1 MDYLNKRRMIMTK
14 TGEKHISLWKD
25 TFTIHASIDNRPL
38 DEIKE
43 TFQFEGSLK
52 GAIRYLLNDYRRQK
66 KGNICAVI
74 HNSNGDYL
82 KEIGF

>member
-1 MDYLNKRRMIMTK
+1 MRK
-14 TGEKHISLWKD
+14 TGEKQVSLWSD
-25 TFTIHASIDNRPL
+25 TFTINISIDYSPL
-38 DEIKE
+38 DEVKE
-43 TFQFEGSLK
+43 TIHFEGSLK
-52 GAIRYLLNDYRRQK
+52 GSVRYLLNDYRRQK